1 MSATYLESLFS
12 LRGRVA
18 LVSGASRGIGMA
30 IARGLEKAGASVV
43 GIGSSAAPAEAP
55 TGNLSYERCDVVDNA
70 GFRSLCEMLHRKHDG
85 LHIYFHAAAIS
96 LTDGASTDADDN
108 FDRTIDINLK
118 EGLYLAC
125 KNKSILIVKVIKRF
139 YPYPVPCTK

>member
-108 FDRTIDINLK
+108 FDRTIDTNLK
-118 EGLYLAC
+118 AAYHCCRTVSA
-125 KNKSILIVKVIKRF
+125 
-139 YPYPVPCTK
+139 YM